1 MKIQYYFRK
10 KILVSAALTLLLAVA
25 KSQSGNSG
33 YFNQGNQLFAQ
44 KQYYEAAQVFEK
56 YLQTEKKSKPRAT
69 AFAIEKKVRGKSNLN
84 PHQEAVYL
92 LAESYRLSHDYI
104 HAEKWYKEA
113 TGFASSAY
121 PQCQYW
127 YGVTL
132 RTNQKYTEAFEA
144 FSKFVESYKELD
156 QVMRNADRE
165 LDNIKFILAQ
175 NSKKR
180 QDQFIL
186 RQQSFGPLTSHY
198 AMVVRHEDT
207 LVFTGIHS
215 QPPKTKDDK
224 ETFSNAL
231 YETVDDEDTLNHA
244 RVLSVSSPKNFQQG
258 LATFS
263 SDGQKI
269 FFTRWNVVNGLTRSE
284 IYTSEMVDTGWSEPR
299 RLDEPVNI
307 SGYNNAQ
314 PFLTAD
320 DKYLFFSSDRP
331 GGFGKF
337 DIWVASLDEQFNI
350 LTVTNLGSTI
360 NTPDDEES
368 PFYHQASRTLVFS
381 SNGRV
386 GMGGFDIYY
395 ATNDFSLTRWSTP
408 INPGSPINSTKDDLY
423 YQSTDKDNLWNTGWL
438 SSDRASN
445 CCLALFSVKEN
456 LVRYVSGR
464 VVDCKSG
471 HSIPDAVLIVT
482 DPLHKH
488 KALGNFKTDSLG
500 QYGFGLKN
508 ISKYQILVQK
518 SGYKSQ
524 DGLYRIHVETGVDTS
539 KNDPLCL
546 TALIETREEKEVKGV
561 LFELSK
567 ANNLGNFEYKK
578 ATLTS
583 ETNTNLDSL
592 ASLMK
597 AHPSIVVQI
606 GGYTDG
612 IGGEQ
617 YNLRLAQARVN
628 TCIKYL
634 VKKGINPARLKG
646 KSFGKCCPIAPETIN
661 GKDNPAGREKN
672 RRVEFTLLVGE
683 DGTGAGANDPRKH

>member
-1 MKIQYYFRK
+1 MKIQSLIRK
-10 KILVSAALTLLLAVA
+10 KFLAVA
-25 KSQSGNSG
+25 LLMMVMAEAQSQYATSG
-33 YFNQGNQLFAQ
+33 YFNQANQLFAQ
-44 KQYYEAAQVFEK
+44 KQYYEAAQVYEK
-56 YLQTEKKSKPRAT
+56 YLLTEKKSRPRAT
-69 AFAIEKKVRGKSNLN
+69 VFAVEKKVRGKSNLN
-84 PHQEAVYL
+84 PHQGAVYQ
-92 LAESYRLSHDYI
+92 LAECYRLNHDYI

-113 TGFASSAY
+113 TGFANAAY
-121 PQCQYW
+121 PLCQYW

-144 FSKFVESYKELD
+144 LTKFVESYKELD
-156 QVMRNADRE
+156 PIMRNADRE

-175 NSKKR
+175 NNKARK
-180 QDQFIL
+180 DQFIL
-186 RQQSFGPLTSHY
+186 QQQNFGSLTSHY
-198 AMVVRHEDT
+198 AMSVMHEDT

-231 YETVDDEDTLNHA
+231 YETLDGED
-244 RVLSVSSPKNFQQG
+244 LSVQATSLTVNSPANFQQG

-269 FFTRWNVVNGLTRSE
+269 FFTRWNVVNGLKRSE
-284 IYTSEMVDTGWSEPR
+284 IFSSDRLDSGWSDPK
-299 RLDEPVNI
+299 RLDDAVNV

-314 PFLTAD
+314 PFLSSD
-320 DKYLFFSSDRP
+320 DKFLFFSSDRP

-337 DIWVASLDEQFNI
+337 DIWVANLDEQFNI
-350 LTVTNLGSTI
+350 LTVTNLGASI

-368 PFYHQASRTLVFS
+368 PFYHSASRTLVFS

-395 ATNDFSLTRWSTP
+395 ATNDFSFTRWSNP
-408 INPGSPINSTKDDLY
+408 VNPGSPINSTKDDLY
-423 YQSTDKDNLWNTGWL
+423 YLGTDKENLWNTGWL

-445 CCLALFSVKEN
+445 CCLALFSVREN
-456 LVRYVSGR
+456 AQRFIYGK
-464 VVDCKSG
+464 VVDCKTG
-471 HSIPDAVLIVT
+471 ATIPGAELTLT
-482 DPLHKH
+482 DPVHKN
-488 KALGNFKTDSLG
+488 KLVGKIKTDSAG
-500 QYGFGLKN
+500 QYGMSMAN
-508 ISKYQILVQK
+508 ISKYQVYVQK
-518 SGYKSQ
+518 EGYESAQ
-524 DGLYRIHVETGVDTS
+524 NLYRVHLETGVDTS
-539 KNDPLCL
+539 KNEPICL
-546 TALIETREEKEVKGV
+546 NVILETKEEKIVKGV
-561 LFELSK
+561 LAELSK
-567 ANNLGNFEYKK
+567 TGNLGNFEYKK

-583 ETNTNLDSL
+583 TTNTNLDSL
-592 ASLMK
+592 ANLMK

-628 TCIKYL
+628 TCIHYL

-646 KSFGKCCPIAPETIN
+646 KAFGKCCPIAPETID

-683 DGTGAGANDPRKH
+683 DGTGAGAIDPRKH